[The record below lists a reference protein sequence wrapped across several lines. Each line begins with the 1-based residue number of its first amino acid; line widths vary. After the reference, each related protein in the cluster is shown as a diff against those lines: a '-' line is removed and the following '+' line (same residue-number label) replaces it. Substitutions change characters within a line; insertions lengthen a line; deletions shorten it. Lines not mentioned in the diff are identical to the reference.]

1 MCASKSILTCM
12 LSTNGESLR
21 IPRFPFYVLASAYMR
36 PFRQKNPTACEIR
49 ETGLSKNISKGF
61 FLVFHFG
68 GIAWGKQS
76 PLKWSGL
83 KTSQWSDFFSRGG
96 DLPSM
101 EVLCVKGLL
110 LTEKVR
116 CLRNTVTNKFC
127 VQLDLDTIF
136 AVKYSCIVLWA
147 VSLFRSILSPRFHH
161 TRAVNY
167 SKEF

>member
-1 MCASKSILTCM
+1 M
-12 LSTNGESLR
+12 
-21 IPRFPFYVLASAYMR
+21 
-36 PFRQKNPTACEIR
+36 
-49 ETGLSKNISKGF
+49 
-61 FLVFHFG
+61 
-68 GIAWGKQS
+68 
-76 PLKWSGL
+76 
-83 KTSQWSDFFSRGG
+83 
-96 DLPSM
+96 
-101 EVLCVKGLL
+101 CVKGLL

-116 CLRNTVTNKFC
+116 CLSLTVTNKFC